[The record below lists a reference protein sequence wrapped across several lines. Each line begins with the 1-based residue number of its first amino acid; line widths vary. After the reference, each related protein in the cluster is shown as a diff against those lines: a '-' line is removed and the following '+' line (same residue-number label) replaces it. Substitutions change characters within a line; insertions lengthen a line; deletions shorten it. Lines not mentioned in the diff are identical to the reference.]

1 MSAAKMVADSTQS
14 DIPEKSTRKRKK
26 IVEKKK
32 EKKKKMTTKKVR
44 IWTSGGG
51 AGGGLGFVSL
61 SANFLS
67 LWDKVNGDYT
77 PARLW

>member
-32 EKKKKMTTKKVR
+32 EKKKKLTGKKVLMSCS
-44 IWTSGGG
+44 T
-51 AGGGLGFVSL
+51 
-61 SANFLS
+61 
-67 LWDKVNGDYT
+67 YT
-77 PARLW
+77 ALTHH